1 MERPQKIAGKYRG
14 KNTAEKI
21 PRKKYRGKNTAEK
34 IPRKKYRGKN
44 TAEKIPRKKYLG
56 KRPLNSMA
64 TSLHLQ
70 FATKDSA
77 L

>member
-44 TAEKIPRKKYLG
+44 TAEKIPRKTT
-56 KRPLNSMA
+56 PELNGNVIA
-64 TSLHLQ
+64 FTVCY
-70 FATKDSA
+70 KG
-77 L
+77 

>member
-34 IPRKKYRGKN
+34 IPRK
-44 TAEKIPRKKYLG
+44 TTPE
-56 KRPLNSMA
+56 LNGNVIA
-64 TSLHLQ
+64 FTVCY
-70 FATKDSA
+70 KG
-77 L
+77 